1 MSFGRKLMGSVGCRS
16 PVPSPIDDDRLT
28 DEPGKWN
35 AQPDG
40 LPSLVESFIQTAKLY
55 DILDEILDREELHE
69 AITPVND
76 APSPSKGRSNIG
88 TILDLDTMVMEWLDN
103 LPSYLRYDPDST
115 IFERADAVTLD
126 GLEVPSKDLL
136 VQAKRLYL
144 RYLLTLSHPFFKLR
158 LLTIVD
164 FSTAGC
170 SYCAPPLITSLRSS
184 RRIRRTPE
192 SRVGTHRWKP

>member
-16 PVPSPIDDDRLT
+16 PLPSAIDDDRLSE
-28 DEPGKWN
+28 EPGNWN

-76 APSPSKGRSNIG
+76 TPSPSKGRSNIG
-88 TILDLDTMVMEWLDN
+88 TILDLDTMVMEWRDN
-103 LPSYLRYDPDST
+103 LPSYLRYDPDSA
-115 IFERADAVTLD
+115 IVERADAVTLD
-126 GLEVPSKDLL
+126 GLEIPSKDLL

-144 RYLLTLSHPFFKLR
+144 RYLLL
-158 LLTIVD
+158 
-164 FSTAGC
+164 
-170 SYCAPPLITSLRSS
+170 
-184 RRIRRTPE
+184 
-192 SRVGTHRWKP
+192 